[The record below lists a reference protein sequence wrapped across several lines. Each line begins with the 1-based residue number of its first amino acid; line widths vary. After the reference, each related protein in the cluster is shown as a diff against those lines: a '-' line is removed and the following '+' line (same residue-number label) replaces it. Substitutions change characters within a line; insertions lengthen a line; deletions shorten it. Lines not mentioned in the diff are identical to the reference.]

1 MSKLNEIKFY
11 QSLENIFTGAEIE
24 GDSGYVNLL
33 KIKSKYYKIILE
45 QFKKDV
51 DNEPIITDSFKE
63 EFFDKLYSFFE
74 KYFSE
79 SGSVYFVKT
88 ANWQRVYEQVYTDNK
103 DVVLFW
109 KTHMLYYVK
118 SDILFQSIDV
128 NIVDD
133 ESKQE
138 YNFFFDVGNL
148 QAKQN
153 NEKKALIFTFKE
165 VKEEKTSEEVLNNKQ
180 GKKIFVFDVSYSEK
194 GTKTKTDDIIK
205 ATKIP
210 EHIIEKAFATFKKQS
225 EVDFF
230 INKNA
235 EKFLAEQLDMYLH
248 QILLNEENKFE
259 QKRLDQLKTIK
270 IFALKIIKFIAQ
282 FEDELVRVWNK
293 PKFALNSNYVI
304 TIDKLSD
311 EIIGKIAKHE
321 NLQEQIKE
329 WQELGMVDEGFDF
342 AKRSEKEN
350 FLPIDTKHFKD
361 LEIEIL
367 SLFDNLDEAL
377 DGRLIHSENY
387 QALNTLSEKYKEKV
401 QCIYIDPPYNT
412 NDDGFI
418 YNDKFQSAS
427 WLTFIDNR
435 ISIAKKLL
443 TNNGLFYSS
452 IASNAKYYHESS
464 KLDEYLY
471 EIFSQR
477 LGEIIWQRR
486 SGSGSNTI
494 KGITEMHEKILC
506 YGNENSEIYK
516 NILTSEDLKKYK
528 YKDDKGIYKWNETV
542 INQYTK
548 TTRPNLF
555 YAVFYD
561 EKNDKILFKKE
572 SDDLIEIYPSSGN
585 SVFFCDISSMKE
597 IKERNILKVFKENN
611 KYILRIKKY
620 LYNDDGTINGNIVK
634 SILDKENT
642 QFAVGGT
649 SQGTKILKDLFNK
662 DTFKNPKTP
671 NLIKLVVHMS
681 TKFINKDIVLDF
693 FAGSGTTGQGV
704 IDLNRKDNGR
714 RKYLLIEMGNYFN
727 TVLVPRIKK
736 VCFSDKWK
744 DGKAQEGQGISQF
757 FKYYKFEQYE
767 DTLRNMKYKDN
778 SPNTIFDNR
787 KAFEQY
793 VFYADQKFAHVLDVQ
808 KKSLEID
815 FDKLY
820 PNIDFAETLSNLLGL
835 PIKKITKNSVIL
847 QDGESE
853 KEIKT
858 DYKNMNESEKL
869 AFVRLLKPALWWG
882 A

>member
-1 MSKLNEIKFY
+1 MTTINENKFY
-11 QSLENIFTGAEIE
+11 QALENIFTGANIE

-33 KIKSKYYKIILE
+33 KIKSSYYKLILE
-45 QFKKDV
+45 EFKKSV
-51 DNEPIITDSFKE
+51 NNEQIITDSFKE

-133 ESKQE
+133 EIKQE
-138 YNFFFDVGNL
+138 YNFYFDVGNL

-153 NEKKALIFTFKE
+153 NEKKALIFTFRE
-165 VKEEKTSEEVLNNKQ
+165 VKENKTSEEVLNNKQ
-180 GKKIFVFDVSYSEK
+180 GKKTFVFDVSYSEK

-235 EKFLAEQLDMYLH
+235 EKFLTEQLDMYLH

-259 QKRLDQLKTIK
+259 QTRLDQLKTIK
-270 IFALKIIKFIAQ
+270 TFALKIIKFISQ

-321 NLQEQIKE
+321 NLQEQIAE
-329 WQELGMVDEGFDF
+329 WQELGMVDESFDF

-350 FLPIDTKHFKD
+350 FLPIDTKYFKD
-361 LEIEIL
+361 IEIDIL
-367 SLFDNLDEAL
+367 NLFDNIDEAL

-412 NDDGFI
+412 DSSPII
-418 YNDKFQSAS
+418 YINNYKHSS
-427 WLTFIDNR
+427 WLTLMANR
-435 ISIAKKLL
+435 FEVSKKLL
-443 TNNGLFYSS
+443 LPNGINITAIDDIELRYLTTIQDSIFGDENYLTTITSKCNPQGRVANKVSKTTEYHILHAKDISEIDKIFVKKNGVRGLTSLKRTGTNSRRDERPNR
-452 IASNAKYYHESS
+452 YYPILIKNSKIEMITDEEYTKIYNSSS
-464 KLDEYLY
+464 KVFDDTYVESLKNKYEKLGFAFILPLGRNGEKLVWQRTFNRVKKEKNTYIVEGESIKTPAFDVEIPKTLWDDPLFSNPEYGSEYLKHV
-471 EIFSQR
+471 
-477 LGEIIWQRR
+477 LGHNDFETPK
-486 SGSGSNTI
+486 SYHTI
-494 KGITEMHEKILC
+494 KQF
-506 YGNENSEIYK
+506 
-516 NILTSEDLKKYK
+516 LTMFDN
-528 YKDDKGIYKWNETV
+528 GG
-542 INQYTK
+542 
-548 TTRPNLF
+548 F
-555 YAVFYD
+555 Y
-561 EKNDKILFKKE
+561 
-572 SDDLIEIYPSSGN
+572 
-585 SVFFCDISSMKE
+585 
-597 IKERNILKVFKENN
+597 
-611 KYILRIKKY
+611 
-620 LYNDDGTINGNIVK
+620 
-634 SILDKENT
+634 LDY
-642 QFAVGGT
+642 FG
-649 SQGTKILKDLFNK
+649 
-662 DTFKNPKTP
+662 
-671 NLIKLVVHMS
+671 
-681 TKFINKDIVLDF
+681 
-693 FAGSGTTGQGV
+693 GSGTTAEAV
-704 IDLNRKDNGR
+704 IRLNDEDGGK
-714 RKYLLIEMGNYFN
+714 RKYIIIELGNHFN
-727 TVLVPRIKK
+727 TVILPRIKK

-744 DGKAQEGQGISQF
+744 DGKSQDGQGITQF
-757 FKYYKFEQYE
+757 FKYYKLEQYE
-767 DTLRNMKYKDN
+767 DTLRNMKYKDS
-778 SPNTIFDNR
+778 SPNSIFDTR

-793 VFYADQKFAHVLDVQ
+793 IFYADQRFAHVLEVGKDT
-808 KKSLEID
+808 LDID

-820 PNIDFAETLSNLLGL
+820 PNIDFAETISNLLGL
-835 PIKKITKNSVIL
+835 PIKKITKTSVIL
-847 QDGESE
+847 ADGESE
-853 KEIKT
+853 REIKT

-869 AFVRLLKPALWWG
+869 AFVRLLKPAIWWG
-882 A
+882 E